1 MHSNIIEDRVK
12 AVVRELHLRKTVI
25 CICFTVISLLTLVVG
40 IFIPKQYETSTVLYA
55 DFKNVIKPLL
65 ENQTSVT
72 TINQAQVAKKAINT
86 RRVMEEVARSAGII
100 TDDQSQFAQARILA
114 VLREEIQIESKGSS
128 YLEISFKHFNPDT
141 SFKVVDELVTVFIRE
156 SVMAK
161 RRESTEAF
169 NFIEGQVKEYK
180 KQLKAAEDRLKEFQV
195 GNKDGTQGMVENRIS
210 KLRGDVE
217 KLKLDIDDAHTRK
230 RSIARQLAAEGKFV
244 ARRHKSEEVR
254 ERLAEAK
261 RRLDSLL
268 VTFTDTHPDVVSLKK
283 QVEEMES
290 SLLENEVQGLSTL
303 SASRGKQGVVNPLY
317 EELRKQLAE
326 AETDLKAATRRKN
339 ATENLL
345 QEEYARLERII
356 GRGTDLQEYTR
367 DYDVT
372 KRIYEDLLNRKE
384 KARMSMTL
392 DAAGQ
397 GVSYKIQA
405 PPEYPLLPSGLRLIH
420 FLFIG
425 PILGLIIP
433 LGLLYL
439 FIELDPRVRMASSIE
454 DKLKLPLLAV
464 IPHATMPMKQRL
476 IRPDVVPLIGM
487 MLFVIAVYVVVAI
500 YYLVDS

>member
-1 MHSNIIEDRVK
+1 M
-12 AVVRELHLRKTVI
+12 L
-25 CICFTVISLLTLVVG
+25 
-40 IFIPKQYETSTVLYA
+40 PKQYETSSVLYA

-65 ENQTSVT
+65 EEQTAIAE
-72 TINQAQVAKKAINT
+72 INQAQIAKNAINT
-86 RRVMEEVARSAGII
+86 RRVMEEVAKAAGII
-100 TDDQSQFAQARILA
+100 TDDQSQVEQARKLA
-114 VLREEIQIESKGSS
+114 MLREEIQIDSKGSS
-128 YLEISFKHFNPDT
+128 YLQFSFSDSDPDV
-141 SFKVVDELVTVFIRE
+141 SFKVVDELVQVFIRE
-156 SVMAK
+156 SFESK
-161 RRESTEAF
+161 RRESSEAF

-180 KQLKAAEDRLKEFQV
+180 KQLKAAEDRLKDFQV
-195 GNKDGTQGMVENRIS
+195 GNKDGTKSMVEARIA
-210 KLRGDVE
+210 KLRGDIE

-254 ERLAEAK
+254 ERLTEAK

-268 VTFTDTHPDVVSLKK
+268 VTYTDTHPDVLAL
-283 QVEEMES
+283 QNQIQEMES

-303 SASRGKQGVVNPLY
+303 SSSAGKRSVVNPLY

-345 QEEYARLERII
+345 QEEYERLERII

-372 KRIYEDLLNRKE
+372 KRIYENLLNQKE

-392 DAAGQ
+392 EMAGQ
-397 GVSYKIQA
+397 GVSYKVQE
-405 PPEYPLLPSGLRLIH
+405 PPEYPLLASGLRFVH

-425 PILGLIIP
+425 PVLGLMIP

-439 FIELDPRVRMASSIE
+439 FIEVDPRVRIARSIE
-454 DKLKLPLLAV
+454 EKLKLPLLAV
-464 IPHATMPMKQRL
+464 IPHATTPIKQRL
-476 IRPDVVPLIGM
+476 IRHDVIPLIA
-487 MLFVIAVYVVVAI
+487 MLIAVLVVYVATAI
-500 YYLVDS
+500 YFL